1 MDLLLTVRA
10 WLSNFTEG
18 LANLTVKSVL
28 MAVGVM
34 LLILVVRRLTETR
47 NRHHDWV
54 VENVQV
60 VLSVVVVVFL
70 IIRPFLF
77 QAFYIPSGSMEP
89 TLMGPVN
96 VGGTGDRL
104 LVNKLVYRVSD
115 PDRFDIAV
123 FKAPPV
129 ASPDEKEF
137 IKRVIGLPG
146 ETIEV
151 VPPRVLVDGKPVL
164 RMTSEGDTEGV
175 LQVSRDSLTP
185 KIQENQVE
193 IDAIFPSYT
202 NAGVVIMARPDA
214 AVVNEGYRV
223 LVDGRVVLEDGSG
236 RIQEDRRDTHSL
248 SAYGW
253 DPKLEGRVFS
263 IDGEPRLAV
272 VSGKKLTLDPGHVLI
287 NGKTRLKEP
296 YIKEAPR
303 YALQPQKLGPNMYFM
318 MGDNRNNSNDSHSW
332 GPLERDRIIGR
343 AEILFWPVS
352 RINILHWWLLSVM
365 GCLFVAYYWVQRWFA
380 GARFAQSQPQ

>member
-28 MAVGVM
+28 IAVGVM
-34 LLILVVRRLTETR
+34 LLILVVRRCTETR

-89 TLMGPVN
+89 TLKAPRVP
-96 VGGTGDRL
+96 GGTGDRL

-123 FKAPPV
+123 FKAPERV
-129 ASPDEKEF
+129 DATEKEF
-137 IKRVIGLPG
+137 IKRVVGLPG

-151 VPPRVLVDGKPVL
+151 VPYRILVDGKTVL
-164 RMTSEGDTEGV
+164 KMTSEGDTEGV
-175 LQVSRDSLTP
+175 LQVSRDSLSP
-185 KIQENQVE
+185 KVQDNRVE

-202 NAGVVIMARPDA
+202 NAGVVVMAHPGA
-214 AVVNEGYRV
+214 SVVNEGFRV
-223 LVDGRVVLEDGSG
+223 LVNGKVVLEDGSG
-236 RIQEDRRDTHSL
+236 RIQEDRRDTHTL

-253 DPKLEGRVFS
+253 DHALDGRVFS

-272 VSGKKLTLDPGHVLI
+272 INGKKLTLDPSHVLI
-287 NGKTRLKEP
+287 NKQLRLKEP
-296 YIKEAPR
+296 YIQEAPH
-303 YALQPQKLGPNMYFM
+303 YVLEPQVLGPGMYFM

-343 AEILFWPVS
+343 AEILFWPID
-352 RINILHWWLLSVM
+352 RFKILHWWLVSALA
-365 GCLFVAYYWVQRWFA
+365 GLFVAYYWVQRWFA
-380 GARFAQSQPQ
+380 SARFAQSHP